1 MNLLWWCRTGTPER
15 SLAPPLPSLPSRG
28 RARHGEREHE
38 RELISATWPD
48 PDPVPQSQPHCHLA
62 DSAAPSLPLSPQAQA
77 KQTAKEATGGWRSG
91 CGVRVRVACGTLGVC
106 LPPRRCNI
114 PKLPSTE
121 CERASERGRVPGG
134 QPQLIGVW
142 QSGDASPSPASL
154 CPFATPI
161 AQYLGGLCK
170 WLCRIQRRNREGKYT
185 QGRAEMVT

>member
-62 DSAAPSLPLSPQAQA
+62 DSAAPSLPLSPQTQA

-114 PKLPSTE
+114 PQAAKHRVRE
-121 CERASERGRVPGG
+121 SERERK
-134 QPQLIGVW
+134 
-142 QSGDASPSPASL
+142 SPWWPA
-154 CPFATPI
+154 AVD
-161 AQYLGGLCK
+161 
-170 WLCRIQRRNREGKYT
+170 RRMTVGWCFPLPC
-185 QGRAEMVT
+185 